1 MDSAIGRQIEKF
13 KTGDFSGYQEFYDE
27 TVRTAYTM
35 LHTIIPDEQM
45 ALAQIP
51 AVYDRMYKTVNELER
66 TELFYEWMG
75 RQVNEVS
82 LQCVDTGISG
92 DYIFSEDISG
102 GGNADGGS
110 PNDKS
115 TCDEN
120 INNKSAYAEG
130 SGADVFFDYA
140 AEDEAL
146 TITEEQAGD
155 GTFAGRLQK
164 IVDGLKPVE
173 KIVFQKYYYFGERA
187 GDIAEKTGLTDTAVK
202 NILKNTRT
210 AIVSAIEDTAPE
222 DTGEQKKYS
231 LKNVPWLWLMF
242 QNNVAGTVGLPYVGL
257 AEFMLGIG
265 GSTGVV
271 SGAAGNVSGSFAGTA
286 GQTPGSMPY
295 GAMGQVPG
303 GASGN
308 ATGQV
313 PGGMAKNAHGLGR
326 MMGTLGG
333 KITVGVVSAA
343 VVVTI
348 GVGVHHALT
357 DKADSDKN
365 SAGGNGEG
373 YVGTVLPE
381 ADTVDTSDQWIQDQ
395 PEDTSEDGAKTR
407 FEGMLDQARETVERY
422 QQTGETDNYYMV
434 YKDPKKN
441 CLYAIYDVD
450 GDGEDELLLGC
461 WNDESRQV
469 ELRNI
474 IYDDTTTVHE
484 HETYYCGDTKLAI
497 IVKQEDDYELVTY
510 KHDGEYDDDSYLKIL
525 QDGSWRYY
533 NVGYV
538 EGVDITVGNETG
550 GAFGEENYKN
560 CDHDF
565 LIDHINDDYF
575 SGYYTEISE
584 AEWNEKQQSYTKL
597 EWKPLFSDE
606 TILTDD
612 PSIPDSD
619 GKF

>member
-1 MDSAIGRQIEKF
+1 MDSAISRQIEKF
-13 KTGDFSGYQEFYDE
+13 KMGDFSGYQEFYDE

-51 AVYDRMYKTVNELER
+51 AVYDSMYKKVNELEH

-75 RQVNEVS
+75 KQVNEVS

-92 DYIFSEDISG
+92 NDNADD
-102 GGNADGGS
+102 GNANDDNANAGSKNDGS
-110 PNDKS
+110 TNDK
-115 TCDEN
+115 TICDE
-120 INNKSAYAEG
+120 SVYAEG
-130 SGADVFFDYA
+130 SGAEAFFDYA

-155 GTFAGRLQK
+155 GTFAGRLQQ
-164 IVDGLKPVE
+164 IVDNLTPME

-187 GDIAEKTGLTDTAVK
+187 GDIAAKTGLTDTAVK
-202 NILKNTRT
+202 RILKNTRT
-210 AIVSAIEDTAPE
+210 AIISAIEDTASE

-231 LKNVPWLWLMF
+231 LKNVPWLWIMF

-257 AEFMLGIG
+257 SEFMIGIG
-265 GSTGVV
+265 GSSGVV
-271 SGAAGNVSGSFAGTA
+271 SGAAGNVSYGAA
-286 GQTPGSMPY
+286 GQTPGSMSY
-295 GAMGQVPG
+295 GAAGQIPGGMSYGAAGQV
-303 GASGN
+303 S
-308 ATGQV
+308 
-313 PGGMAKNAHGLGR
+313 GGMAKSAHGFGR

-333 KITVGVVSAA
+333 KITVGVISAA

-357 DKADSDKN
+357 DKGDSDN
-365 SAGGNGEG
+365 AVRNGDG

-381 ADTVDTSDQWIQDQ
+381 ADTDDTSDQWAQDQ
-395 PEDTSEDGAKTR
+395 PEDTEEDGEKTR
-407 FEGMLDQARETVERY
+407 FEGMLDQARDTVERY

-434 YKDPKKN
+434 YKDPKKD
-441 CLYAIYDVD
+441 CLYAVYDVD

-461 WNDESRQV
+461 WNAESRQV

-474 IYDDTTTVHE
+474 IYDDTTTCYE
-484 HETYYCGDTKLAI
+484 RTTYYCGDTKLAVF
-497 IVKQEDDYELVTY
+497 VKQEADYELVTY

-550 GAFGEENYKN
+550 GAFGEENYKK

-584 AEWNEKQQSYTKL
+584 AQWNEKQQEYPYTKL
-597 EWKPLFSDE
+597 EWKPLFTDE

-619 GKF
+619 GRF

>member
-1 MDSAIGRQIEKF
+1 MDSTISRQIEKF
-13 KTGDFSGYQEFYDE
+13 KMGDFSGYQEFYDE
-27 TVRTAYTM
+27 TVRTVYTM

-51 AVYDRMYKTVNELER
+51 AVYDSMYKKVNELEH

-75 RQVNEVS
+75 KQVNEVS

-92 DYIFSEDISG
+92 NDNADD
-102 GGNADGGS
+102 GNANDDNANAGSKNDGS
-110 PNDKS
+110 TNDK
-115 TCDEN
+115 TICDEN
-120 INNKSAYAEG
+120 VYAEG
-130 SGADVFFDYA
+130 SGAEAFFDYA

-155 GTFAGRLQK
+155 GTFAGRLQQ
-164 IVDGLKPVE
+164 IVDNLTPME

-187 GDIAEKTGLTDTAVK
+187 GDIAAKTGLTDIAVK
-202 NILKNTRT
+202 RILKNTRT
-210 AIVSAIEDTAPE
+210 AIVSAIEDTAAE

-231 LKNVPWLWLMF
+231 LKNVPWLWIMF

-257 AEFMLGIG
+257 SEFMMGIG
-265 GSTGVV
+265 SSSGVV

-286 GQTPGSMPY
+286 GQVPGGMPY
-295 GAMGQVPG
+295 GARGQV
-303 GASGN
+303 S
-308 ATGQV
+308 
-313 PGGMAKNAHGLGR
+313 GGMAKSAHGLGR
-326 MMGTLGG
+326 MIGTLGG
-333 KITVGVVSAA
+333 KITVGVISAA

-357 DKADSDKN
+357 DKADSDN
-365 SAGGNGEG
+365 VGRNGDG

-381 ADTVDTSDQWIQDQ
+381 ADTGDTSDQWVQDQ
-395 PEDTSEDGAKTR
+395 PEDTEEDGEKTR
-407 FEGMLDQARETVERY
+407 FEGMLDQARDTVERY
-422 QQTGETDNYYMV
+422 QQTGETDDYYMV
-434 YKDPKKN
+434 YGDPKKD
-441 CLYAIYDVD
+441 CLYAVYDVD

-461 WNDESRQV
+461 WNDGARQV

-474 IYDDTTTVHE
+474 IYDDTTTCYDHT
-484 HETYYCGDTKLAI
+484 TYYCGDTKRAVF
-497 IVKQEDDYELVTY
+497 VKQEDDYELVTY

-525 QDGSWRYY
+525 QDGAWRYY

-560 CDHDF
+560 CDQDF

-584 AEWNEKQQSYTKL
+584 AQWNEKQQEYPYTKL
-597 EWKPLFSDE
+597 EWKPLFTDE

-619 GKF
+619 GRF